1 MLSLNVFLNIPN
13 LGVFVVAEVALV
25 LESLM
30 LTINVPLQGSL
41 VDGDKVTVLTSE
53 SDAPVDRLD
62 VPEESTLGPG
72 NEVALLTWKAPI
84 HLS

>member
-1 MLSLNVFLNIPN
+1 MLSLNVFLNIPY

-25 LESLM
+25 FESLM
-30 LTINVPLQGSL
+30 LAINVPLQGSL

-53 SDAPVDRLD
+53 PDAPVDRLD

-84 HLS
+84 HLP